1 MEKLAGKIALVT
13 GGNSGIG
20 LATARLFAQHGAEV
34 IITGRRQQVVEGAV
48 ASIGGKARGLSVD
61 ISNLGD
67 LDRLYADI
75 AERHGRL
82 DILVASAG
90 IVIPALSEAVDETQ
104 YDSQFAIN
112 TKGTFYT
119 VQKALPLLSEGGSV
133 VLVSSIAHRMAMDA
147 HVVYA
152 ATKAAVRSFARSW
165 AAELKQRQI
174 RVNCLSPGPV
184 NTPIIEKMG
193 VSADEFA
200 AFEAMLAAKI
210 PLGRIGHPEELADA
224 ALFLAS
230 QDSSFI
236 TGIDLCVDGGLS
248 QL

>member
-20 LATARLFAQHGAEV
+20 LATAKLFAEHGAQV
-34 IITGRRQQVVEGAV
+34 IITGRRQAVVEEAV
-48 ASIGGKARGLSVD
+48 ASIGGTARGFSLD
-61 ISNLGD
+61 ISNLDD
-67 LDRLYADI
+67 LDQLYADI
-75 AERHGRL
+75 TERHGRL

-90 IVIPALSEAVDETQ
+90 IILPAPSEAVDEQ
-104 YDSQFAIN
+104 QFDSQFAIN
-112 TKGTFYT
+112 AKGTFYT
-119 VQKALPLLSEGGSV
+119 VQKALPLLSDGGSV
-133 VLVSSIAHRMAMDA
+133 VLVSSIAHRMALDD
-147 HVVYA
+147 HIVYA

-165 AAELKQRQI
+165 AAELKQRRI

-184 NTPIIEKMG
+184 NTPIIEKLG
-193 VSADEFA
+193 VSAAQFGE
-200 AFEAMLAAKI
+200 FEAMLSARI
-210 PLGRIGHPEELADA
+210 PLGRLGRSEELADA

>member
-20 LATARLFAQHGAEV
+20 LATAKLFAEHGAQV
-34 IITGRRQQVVEGAV
+34 IITGRRQAVVEEAV
-48 ASIGGKARGLSVD
+48 AAIGGTARGLSLD
-61 ISNLGD
+61 ISNLDD

-90 IVIPALSEAVDETQ
+90 IILPAPSEAVDEQ
-104 YDSQFAIN
+104 QFDSQFAIN
-112 TKGTFYT
+112 AKGTFYT
-119 VQKALPLLSEGGSV
+119 VQKALPLLSDGGSV
-133 VLVSSIAHRMAMDA
+133 VLVSSIAHRMALDD
-147 HVVYA
+147 HIVYA

-165 AAELKQRQI
+165 AAELKQRRI

-184 NTPIIEKMG
+184 NTPIIEKLG
-193 VSADEFA
+193 VSAAQFGE
-200 AFEAMLAAKI
+200 FEAMLSARI
-210 PLGRIGHPEELADA
+210 PLGRLGRSEELADA